1 MVVIQ
6 PWQILHSLKGLK
18 AFFFYGIK
26 LHTGWNLVKAVMP
39 HSPEVSL
46 ASWNIQPPLSFHTFP
61 FLHLNFPPTSS
72 LFLLFQWI
80 FEGLFF
86 CCLFFFFFS
95 FLFWP
100 SGMNFL
106 WILLV
111 RGWRRDMRVF
121 LIELRQYP
129 DRVLW
134 GWKISSTVLTHF
146 YFKLGTSTEG
156 LGGGTSL
163 YHSRLSSGRAC
174 VESRA
179 WFSDMSQVPE
189 WGLGN
194 QTFQNT
200 PRISHSVSR
209 WIFAF
214 AIVPH

>member
-46 ASWNIQPPLSFHTFP
+46 ASWNIQPPLISYLPLPPSQFPSHLFSLSFISVDFWG
-61 FLHLNFPPTSS
+61 LI
-72 LFLLFQWI
+72 FLL
-80 FEGLFF
+80 LV
-86 CCLFFFFFS
+86 FFFFS